1 MKGANYQGGMGKFKG
16 ATLLLWVFFSL
27 CTILVLKIE
36 ARTSSILEKE
46 IEAKLKLLN
55 KPAVKSI
62 KVCKFH
68 NTPLNPINVIRVFEK

>member
-1 MKGANYQGGMGKFKG
+1 
-16 ATLLLWVFFSL
+16 
-27 CTILVLKIE
+27 LKIE